1 MLVQAPSV
9 TAEVMHIW
17 VTWLA
22 CMHIR
27 RTQGMH
33 CLSPDLH
40 SCGAPVAQEVC
51 WVLPGP
57 HRTTDLIALIK
68 CPPHHLV
75 HIAGGQTA
83 DSAFDAA
90 LMSECLLQSSTVHVC
105 EQSVSSLADHTCR
118 PSVPVAPTTSTDCL
132 LTCAPPIALA
142 MPSMLRAGSSA
153 AAAASA
159 ALTIRRWLRLVR
171 AVQAA

>member
-1 MLVQAPSV
+1 
-9 TAEVMHIW
+9 
-17 VTWLA
+17 
-22 CMHIR
+22 
-27 RTQGMH
+27 MH

-51 WVLPGP
+51 RVLPGP
-57 HRTTDLIALIK
+57 HRATDLIALIK

-75 HIAGGQTA
+75 HTAGGQTA

-90 LMSECLLQSSTVHVC
+90 HMSKCFLRSNTVHVC
-105 EQSVSSLADHTCR
+105 EQSIGSLAHHTCR
-118 PSVPVAPTTSTDCL
+118 PSVPVAPTTKTDCL

-142 MPSMLRAGSSA
+142 MPSVLRAGSSA

-159 ALTIRRWLRLVR
+159 ALTIRRWLRMVR

>member
-40 SCGAPVAQEVC
+40 GRGAPVAQEVC

-153 AAAASA
+153 AAEASA